1 MHLMVK
7 KLKSMNFIIVKSQ
20 FLEDGVD
27 IDKVDV
33 PNTASFGEKKK
44 SQRIICFKSRQLCVI
59 SLLPVKKM
67 MDNLLIVK
75 LDHSV

>member
-20 FLEDGVD
+20 FLEDVVD

-33 PNTASFGEKKK
+33 PNTASFGERKNHKELFVLK
-44 SQRIICFKSRQLCVI
+44 VDNCV
-59 SLLPVKKM
+59 
-67 MDNLLIVK
+67 
-75 LDHSV
+75 